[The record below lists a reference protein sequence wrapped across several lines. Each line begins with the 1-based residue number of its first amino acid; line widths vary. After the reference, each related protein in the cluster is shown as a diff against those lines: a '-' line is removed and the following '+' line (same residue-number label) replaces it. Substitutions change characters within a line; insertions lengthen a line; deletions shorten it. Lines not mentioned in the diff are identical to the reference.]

1 MNPAEL
7 LRQSLSSVGA
17 HKLRSALTMLGIAVG
32 VFSVL
37 GAMTTITAL
46 QKSIERGLT
55 VLGAN
60 SFQISKLPPIQ
71 FGGPNT
77 RFANR
82 RDLNFPT
89 VQRFAALMEDSG
101 AEISFQLTRPGRQF
115 FYLDRRTNPN
125 MRLVGSD
132 PQFVTGRN
140 YEIARGRNLTPED
153 VEFGRPVAVLGADLV
168 ERLFPAEDPIGRR
181 VRVDG
186 QSVMVVGTL
195 AAKGAS
201 LGGSQDN
208 LAVVPITFFLQSFGR
223 ANRSIS
229 VNVQAPSQALLADTL
244 DRAIGAMRVVRG
256 LGPEDAN
263 DFEVFSNDSLI
274 ETFDQIAGVV
284 AVGALV
290 ISLIALLAA
299 GVGIMNIMLVSV
311 TERTKEI
318 GIRMSLGARR
328 RQILRQFLI
337 EATFVAQVGGLVGI
351 LVGVAGGN
359 LVAMLLNVPPVFPV
373 GWAAVG
379 FLFCTGIGVLFGAYP
394 AWKAARLD
402 PIEALRFE

>member
-1 MNPAEL
+1 MNTAEL

-37 GAMTTITAL
+37 GAMTAIAAL
-46 QKSIERGLT
+46 QRSIEAGLT

-60 SFQISKLPPIQ
+60 SFQITKFPPIQ
-71 FGGPNT
+71 FGGPDT

-82 RDLNFPT
+82 RDLDFAT
-89 VQRFAALMEDSG
+89 VQRFAALMEGSG
-101 AEISFQLTRPGRQF
+101 AEISFQLTRGGRQF
-115 FYLDRRTNPN
+115 AYLDRRTNPN
-125 MRLVGSD
+125 HRLVGSD
-132 PQFVTGRN
+132 PNFVTGRN
-140 YEIARGRNLTPED
+140 YEIAAGRNLTVED
-153 VEFGRPVAVLGADLV
+153 VEFGRAVAVIGADLV
-168 ERLFPAEDPIGRR
+168 SRLFPAEDPLGRTI
-181 VRVDG
+181 RVDG
-186 QSVMVVGTL
+186 QSLIVVGVL
-195 AAKGAS
+195 AAKGTSFGA
-201 LGGSQDN
+201 SQDN
-208 LAVVPITFFLQSFGR
+208 LAVVPITRFLQAFGR
-223 ANRSIS
+223 TNRSIS
-229 VNVQAPSQALLADTL
+229 LNVQAPSQAELAATQ
-244 DRAIGAMRVVRG
+244 DRAVGVMRVVRG
-256 LGPEDAN
+256 LGPEDPN

-274 ETFDQIAGVV
+274 EAFDRIAGVV
-284 AVGALV
+284 AVGAFV
-290 ISLIALLAA
+290 ISLIALVVA

-337 EATFVAQVGGLVGI
+337 EATFIAQLGGIAGI
-351 LVGVAGGN
+351 LFGVGGGN
-359 LVAMLLNVPPVFPV
+359 LVAMMLNVPPVFPV

-379 FLFCTGIGVLFGAYP
+379 FCFCTGIGIAFGAYP